1 VTAEITERPV
11 QPTPPAAGRQRP
23 WGRVVVGLVLT
34 AVILLLPAW
43 LSTQWMSIAVQAQL
57 LALGTLALT
66 LLAGYGGQ
74 FSIASAGLYA
84 VGAAALGALQLQAG
98 LPTLVGL
105 AGATAAGALVGLA
118 VGLPALRLRGLYL
131 LLATL
136 AVHFIALY
144 FFRRYVS
151 GSYGPI
157 GLLYDPLTIGGIAF
171 NKDSAWFYLLVPV
184 IALVALFVR
193 NVRHTG
199 VGRSLLA
206 IKQNEV
212 AAAASGIDVVH
223 TKLAAF
229 VFSSALTS
237 LAGALYGLYLLT
249 IAADYFTLQMAI
261 NLYVALI
268 VGGQLS
274 AGGAIIGSIFVSAG
288 PTLVANLSSRTDSG
302 WLSAHAGEVTNMAFG
317 IAIIVVLMVQPNGL
331 WGIVDWCARKLRRRG
346 RPAKEAA

>member
-1 VTAEITERPV
+1 MTAELAERPAQTV
-11 QPTPPAAGRQRP
+11 RSPSGRWRPP
-23 WGRVVVGLVLT
+23 VVRIVALALF
-34 AVILLLPAW
+34 AVIVLLLPSLLSPQW
-43 LSTQWMSIAVQAQL
+43 LTIAVQAQL

-74 FSIASAGLYA
+74 FSVASAGLYA
-84 VGAAALGALQLQAG
+84 VGAAVLAALQLQAH
-98 LPTLVGL
+98 LPTLIGL
-105 AGATAAGALVGLA
+105 LGATLAGALVGLA

-136 AVHFIALY
+136 AVNFIALY
-144 FFRRYVS
+144 FFRKYVN
-151 GSYGPI
+151 GSYGSI
-157 GLLYDPLTIGGIAF
+157 GILYDPLSIAGITF
-171 NKDSAWFYLLVPV
+171 NQDKNWYFLLVPV
-184 IALVALFVR
+184 LLVVGLFVHNTR
-193 NVRHTG
+193 RTG

-229 VFSSALTS
+229 VFSSALTA
-237 LAGALYGLYLLT
+237 LAGALYGLYFLT

-274 AGGAIIGSIFVSAG
+274 AAGAIIGAVFVSAG
-288 PTLVANLSSRTDSG
+288 PTLVSNLSSSTDSA
-302 WLSAHAGEVTNMAFG
+302 WLAGHAGEVTNFVFG
-317 IAIIVVLMVQPNGL
+317 VAIIVVLIVQPTGL
-331 WGIVDWCARKLRRRG
+331 WGLVDRLVRRR
-346 RPAKEAA
+346 AKA